1 MADKLDNLKKAKG
14 FDKLPGNINK
24 DGRPVGT
31 KNRSTILKKWIE
43 VNVKIRGKANPYL
56 EDVTGTVEDEIVLAL
71 ITKARGGDVQAIKE
85 VYDTLYGKIQ
95 ENQRIEG
102 IPQSINIT
110 VDSSQTGE
118 TLKKLRDG
126 TKIN

>member
-43 VNVKIRGKANPYL
+43 VNVKIKDKSNPTL
-56 EDVTGTVEDEIVLAL
+56 REIDGTVEDQIILAL
-71 ITKARGGDVQAIKE
+71 IAKARSGDVQAIKE
-85 VYDTLYGKIQ
+85 INDTLYGKIIDKQ
-95 ENQRIEG
+95 EIKG
-102 IPQSINIT
+102 DINTTI
-110 VDSSQTGE
+110 VFKDFGNE
-118 TLKKLRDG
+118 
-126 TKIN
+126 

>member
-1 MADKLDNLKKAKG
+1 MPHPENIKPPQKG
-14 FDKLPGNINK
+14 EIRNPKGK
-24 DGRPVGT
+24 PVGT
-31 KNRSTILKKWIE
+31 KNRSTILKKW
-43 VNVKIRGKANPYL
+43 VKVKVKIRGKANPYL
-56 EDVTGTVEDEIVLAL
+56 EDITGTVEDEIVLAL